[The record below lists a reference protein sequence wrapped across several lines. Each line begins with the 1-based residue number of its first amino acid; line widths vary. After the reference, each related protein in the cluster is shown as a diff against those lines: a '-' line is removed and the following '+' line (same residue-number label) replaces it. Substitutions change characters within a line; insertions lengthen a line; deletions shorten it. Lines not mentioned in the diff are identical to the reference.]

1 MRYLLAFL
9 PALACVGLM
18 YGCIRMMM
26 SGSHGAGASQTPD
39 LEARVHELEQELEQ
53 LRAER
58 GAADRP
64 LEV

>member
-26 SGSHGAGASQTPD
+26 PGSHRAAPSETPN
-39 LEARVHELEQELEQ
+39 LEARVQELEGEIER
-53 LRAER
+53 LRAQSR
-58 GAADRP
+58 DADRRA
-64 LEV
+64 EV

>member
-1 MRYLLAFL
+1 MRYVLAFL

-18 YGCIRMMM
+18 YGCMRMMM
-26 SGSHGAGASQTPD
+26 SGSHHSSTSESPE
-39 LEARVHELEQELEQ
+39 LEARVRELEDELGR

-64 LEV
+64 VEV